1 MAAVRADPAPAAGDV
16 LVRVHGAGL
25 NRADLAQLAGFYPAP
40 PGSPADIPGLE
51 FAGVVVALGAGVR
64 APAVGTHVFGIAG
77 GGAQAE
83 LLAVPAAQCAR
94 VPDALDLVAAG
105 GVPEVFIT
113 AHDAM
118 VTQAGVQRGE
128 TVLVHAAGSGVGTAA
143 VQLAHAFG
151 CTVVGTSRTA
161 DKLEQCV
168 AFGLDH
174 AVLAARELD
183 PIALADE
190 ITGAAGPID
199 VTIDLVGGPYVEA
212 DIRAAA
218 QLGRIVLVAS
228 QAGARAELDI
238 GSTMF
243 KRLRIHG
250 TMLRGRTPEQKAA
263 ATDAF
268 TRDVVP
274 LLESGAIA
282 PVIARTFPLDDA
294 REAYELLAADAVFGK
309 IVLDL
314 R

>member
-1 MAAVRADPAPAAGDV
+1 M
-16 LVRVHGAGL
+16 RVHGAGL

-51 FAGVVVALGAGVR
+51 FAGDVVALGAGVT
-64 APAVGTHVFGIAG
+64 APAVGTRVFGIAG
-77 GGAQAE
+77 GGGQAE

-118 VTQAGVQRGE
+118 VTQADVAARRDRARARGG
-128 TVLVHAAGSGVGTAA
+128 LGRRHRRGAARARLRVHGGRHV
-143 VQLAHAFG
+143 AHAP
-151 CTVVGTSRTA
+151 TSWSSA
-161 DKLEQCV
+161 V

-174 AVLAARELD
+174 AVLAPRELD

-190 ITGAAGPID
+190 ITAAAGPID

-212 DIRAAA
+212 DVRAAA
-218 QLGRIVLVAS
+218 RLGRIVLVAS
-228 QAGARAELDI
+228 QAGAPRRARHRVDHVQAPAHPRNDAARSHARAE
-238 GSTMF
+238 G
-243 KRLRIHG
+243 
-250 TMLRGRTPEQKAA
+250 RGHRRVHARRRAA
-263 ATDAF
+263 A
-268 TRDVVP
+268 RD
-274 LLESGAIA
+274 GHGR

-294 REAYELLAADAVFGK
+294 REAYDLLAADAVFGK

-314 R
+314 ALT